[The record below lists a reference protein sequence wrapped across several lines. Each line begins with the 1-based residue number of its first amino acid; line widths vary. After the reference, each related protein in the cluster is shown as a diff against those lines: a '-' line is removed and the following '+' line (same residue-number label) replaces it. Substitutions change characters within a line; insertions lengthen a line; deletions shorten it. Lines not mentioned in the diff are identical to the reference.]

1 MSTAGRPSASGTH
14 LRCGFIEDAAVFL
27 DRAEDIC
34 DPIGSTPT
42 PASASLSGLFET
54 ARDAW
59 MAAVAANKLKEEDW
73 DGDSEAAGDE
83 ETGTTA
89 TPPAA
94 TRRSD
99 DGGERCPRQHAS
111 GRSTALPKPRR
122 RIVDVDKFG
131 RETRNERPR
140 RAPKAGAAPLSIE
153 QLRADFGAELRVAV
167 GLAAHMDAGT
177 DLPSVAP
184 RCVSGSRV
192 LVFVEQFDPVC
203 VWSASSDGALLT
215 FCSCGGVL
223 GSGRR
228 SFTGEKIEHVNMQ
241 VACVKSSTCRHALA
255 LQLAY
260 DDLAYENEADNVDEL
275 VSLFPDLAGDDDDK
289 EAEEE
294 QDTAVHLA
302 LYAGKK
308 SNVPVFAVFYDH
320 IWSPA
325 IVRRQGNKHK
335 LATCYLLSCSS
346 RPWGCIHAQAVNE
359 YNRLEAAAASAAAAD
374 FNDALQ
380 FGPDGA
386 FNDDEEDGDEQDPSG
401 PGPPA
406 PPAAPVPPTPLP
418 KRLRRARNM
427 FPCVNEVVQ
436 CDKYAAVIDSCRAE
450 GAPKVLNMTHAEPK
464 CLVCDTAREAHTP
477 VDSEE
482 VELYSIRGRLKIYIG
497 SWECPSCRSVVEYDG
512 SPNGLFVATRYTVY
526 VRTFLD
532 AVLELC
538 VIARSTMAA
547 ASEFLTSLLRN
558 TLAYSEMEPGQARQ
572 LLSDAC
578 GEFSSTLVIPETAF
592 RCHSCGAE
600 ERVGG
605 RFRCVIC
612 DGQVLSV
619 LQEHVVEM
627 LRPGMNAPRVDF
639 SLVFACA
646 IRSAKVRRV
655 VRKRVRANAEDDT
668 ALTSAEATA
677 WRVFS
682 VARLG
687 SPPTGG
693 RDVIAA
699 RTRAQKAAALEWAS
713 SVLFCNFWEVVH
725 HSERQAVPAVVPA
738 VVPEVAAV
746 APGAALGEPA
756 EEVPADAVAAA
767 NDGSSA
773 NDNENDQESSDES
786 LVDLVAASGS
796 PDARAA
802 AVGSGDGEM
811 VGEMHQLSIGRAG
824 PGADA
829 DVRAD
834 GGASA
839 DADGPADA
847 RAPADAH
854 APTDADVRSDA
865 NARAGADAPADS
877 NGPAD
882 ADAPVNVGA
891 SAAVDTPSSSG
902 TVPVIPLRLTPVNDV
917 PLRSRTIAEAT
928 DAPVVN
934 GEYARV
940 ELLTDS
946 VPRTADGWKMPRSAV
961 AVSSMP
967 GADKAVVCNSAD
979 PLSPLTPRAMAVTA
993 PIKRCRRSSGIT
1005 AAPRSQEPLVTIDNI
1020 ALRLWDM
1027 QRIAPGVFLQDEVI
1041 NAYASL
1047 LERREA
1053 AWAVAEQRPVRIH
1066 FFNTFM
1072 FEKLVMGDERTYNY
1086 EAVCRWSRDLQF
1098 KNYDA
1103 VFVPINLGIHWV
1115 LGIVYP
1121 KRRVVETYDSLGSVP
1136 DWVVACLVS
1145 WIKDDMTA
1153 HGHCRGKWTWTKM
1166 NCRMQENGTDCG
1178 VFMVKTMDYMSRGL
1192 PQASMTGDMNYYR
1205 RRMAAELF
1213 AQTLV

>member
-1 MSTAGRPSASGTH
+1 M
-14 LRCGFIEDAAVFL
+14 V
-27 DRAEDIC
+27 
-34 DPIGSTPT
+34 
-42 PASASLSGLFET
+42 
-54 ARDAW
+54 
-59 MAAVAANKLKEEDW
+59 AVAANKLNKEDW
-73 DGDSEAAGDE
+73 DGDSEGAGNE
-83 ETGTTA
+83 ETETA
-89 TPPAA
+89 EAPRAA
-94 TRRSD
+94 TSRSVD
-99 DGGERCPRQHAS
+99 DGDSSSRPHAS
-111 GRSTALPKPRR
+111 HRSTALPRPRR
-122 RIVDVDKFG
+122 RCVDVDKFG
-131 RETRNERPR
+131 RETGNERPR
-140 RAPKAGAAPLSIE
+140 RAPKANAAPLTVE

-167 GLAAHMDAGT
+167 GLAAHMDSGT
-177 DLPSVAP
+177 DMLSVAP
-184 RCVSGSRV
+184 RCVSGARV
-192 LVFVEQFDPVC
+192 LVLVELFDPVC
-203 VWSASSDGALLT
+203 VWSASSDGALVT

-241 VACVKSSTCRHALA
+241 VACAKSSTCRHALA

-275 VSLFPDLAGDDDDK
+275 VRLFPDLAGDDDDK
-289 EAEEE
+289 EAEAEE
-294 QDTAVHLA
+294 DTAVHLA

-308 SNVPVFAVFYDH
+308 NHVPVFAVYYDG

-325 IVRRQGNKHK
+325 IVRRHGNKHK

-380 FGPDGA
+380 FGPDGD
-386 FNDDEEDGDEQDPSG
+386 FNDDEGDGDEEEASDPS
-401 PGPPA
+401 PPA

-418 KRLRRARNM
+418 RRLRRARNM
-427 FPCVNEVVQ
+427 FPCVNEVIQ

-464 CLVCDTAREAHTP
+464 CLVCDTAREVHTP

-482 VELYSIRGRLKIYIG
+482 VELYSIRGWLKIFIG
-497 SWECPSCRSVVEYDG
+497 SWECPSCRNVVEYDG

-600 ERVGG
+600 ESVGG

-627 LRPGMNAPRVDF
+627 LRPSMNAPRVDF

-682 VARLG
+682 AARLG
-687 SPPTGG
+687 APPSGG

-699 RTRAQKAAALEWAS
+699 RTRAQKTAALEWAS
-713 SVLFCNFWEVVH
+713 SVLFSNFWEVVS

-738 VVPEVAAV
+738 VVAEVAAIP
-746 APGAALGEPA
+746 PGAALGEPA
-756 EEVPADAVAAA
+756 EGRPADLVEAA

-773 NDNENDQESSDES
+773 DDNEDDQDISVDS
-786 LVDLVAASGS
+786 LVDLVAAGGS
-796 PDARAA
+796 PDVHAA
-802 AVGSGDGEM
+802 AEGNGDGEL

-824 PGADA
+824 AVADA
-829 DVRAD
+829 V
-834 GGASA
+834 
-839 DADGPADA
+839 A
-847 RAPADAH
+847 RANAG
-854 APTDADVRSDA
+854 APTDADAQADADSPADADALSDEHT
-865 NARAGADAPADS
+865 RAGADAAIDTRGPPAD
-877 NGPAD
+877 D
-882 ADAPVNVGA
+882 DVPVNVDTL
-891 SAAVDTPSSSG
+891 SVVDTPAGSG
-902 TVPVIPLRLTPVNDV
+902 TAPVIPLLLVPVNEV
-917 PLRSRTIAEAT
+917 PLRGRTVAEAT
-928 DAPVVN
+928 QAPAAD
-934 GEYARV
+934 GEYGRV
-940 ELLTDS
+940 QLLTHS
-946 VPRTADGWKMPRSAV
+946 VPRTEDDWKMPRSVV
-961 AVSSMP
+961 ADPSMP
-967 GADKAVVCNSAD
+967 GADKAVVCNPAD

-993 PIKRCRRSSGIT
+993 PIKRCRRSSDMT

-1027 QRIAPGVFLQDEVI
+1027 QRIAPRVFLHDEAI

-1053 AWAVAEQRPVRIH
+1053 VWAVTEQRPVRMHI
-1066 FFNTFM
+1066 FNTFM
-1072 FEKLVMGDERTYNY
+1072 FEKLIMGEERTYNY
-1086 EAVCRWSRDLQF
+1086 EAVCRWSRDL
-1098 KNYDA
+1098 
-1103 VFVPINLGIHWV
+1103 
-1115 LGIVYP
+1115 
-1121 KRRVVETYDSLGSVP
+1121 
-1136 DWVVACLVS
+1136 
-1145 WIKDDMTA
+1145 
-1153 HGHCRGKWTWTKM
+1153 
-1166 NCRMQENGTDCG
+1166 
-1178 VFMVKTMDYMSRGL
+1178 
-1192 PQASMTGDMNYYR
+1192 
-1205 RRMAAELF
+1205 
-1213 AQTLV
+1213 